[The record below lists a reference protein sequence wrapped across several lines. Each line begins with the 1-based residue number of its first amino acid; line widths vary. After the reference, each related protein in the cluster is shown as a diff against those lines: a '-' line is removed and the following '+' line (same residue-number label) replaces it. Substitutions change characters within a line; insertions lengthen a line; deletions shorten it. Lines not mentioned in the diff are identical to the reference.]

1 MPNLFLPL
9 AVPDQSLPAARVE
22 SFLACRPRDRQVA
35 LLCDTRPLHRLLGR
49 YRGGPGLNARIA
61 GRPQAGPVGRY
72 RGVGEHVAM
81 RMPLPGAPIVTAGCP
96 PEAVAARMA
105 RLSDRIGALL
115 GDPPA
120 PDRAR
125 AELVAIFAE
134 FLLIHPYM
142 DGNGRVARI
151 LFRRAAGL
159 LDLSLSPRWTLD
171 ARPYGAGLSMSL
183 LGARRAPQMMD
194 RFMDRYFSDP
204 RAAA

>member
-1 MPNLFLPL
+1 MSNPFVPV
-9 AVPDQSLPAARVE
+9 AVPDQGLPAARVE
-22 SFLACRPRDRQVA
+22 ALLACRPRAGQVA

-49 YRGGPGLNARIA
+49 YRGGRGLNAGRA
-61 GRPQAGPVGRY
+61 GRAQAGSAGRY

-115 GDPPA
+115 GDLPA

-125 AELVAIFAE
+125 AELVAIFTE

-151 LFRRAAGL
+151 LFRRGAAL
-159 LDLSLSPRWTLD
+159 LDLPLSPRWTLD

-194 RFMDRYFSDP
+194 RFMDRYFADP
-204 RAAA
+204 RAAG